1 MKAKFGQNSFA
12 YRGAKI
18 WNSLTVEKLVPHHL
32 FFSLSFVLLFSLF
45 IIELSFTL
53 YMYFFFL
60 RKGPWKTSLQNGNP
74 PKTCKNKMSVWKPG
88 LRELSNVMQY
98 SEAFVELLLN
108 PHKYTV
114 KAGFHTILKSLKTTE
129 IVCESSKD
137 QLKNL
142 KMCNI

>member
-1 MKAKFGQNSFA
+1 M
-12 YRGAKI
+12 
-18 WNSLTVEKLVPHHL
+18 
-32 FFSLSFVLLFSLF
+32 LLFSLF

-60 RKGPWKTSLQNGNP
+60 WKGPLKTSLQNGNP
-74 PKTCKNKMSVWKPG
+74 PKTCKTILSVWKP
-88 LRELSNVMQY
+88 ELSNVMQY

-137 QLKNL
+137 QLKKVENV
-142 KMCNI
+142 